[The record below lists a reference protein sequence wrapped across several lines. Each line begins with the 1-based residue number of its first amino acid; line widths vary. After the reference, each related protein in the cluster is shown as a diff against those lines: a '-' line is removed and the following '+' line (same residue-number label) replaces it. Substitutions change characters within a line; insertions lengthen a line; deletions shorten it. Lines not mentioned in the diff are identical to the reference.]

1 MTLHFKRLALSLI
14 ALLLA
19 ATISLGAASS
29 QKHVIVVSIDGMLP
43 DYYLSPE
50 KYGLKI
56 PTLRSLKDHGS
67 YSTGAL
73 SVFPTLTYPSHTS
86 MVTGVNP
93 AKHGIYLNKVFDPLG
108 EERGAYRWYAQDIR
122 VPTVYQLAQRHGLK
136 TALVWWPV
144 SVGAEADWVFPEMW
158 RVGTK
163 NDAKLL
169 RVLSTPGLFDAVQKQ
184 FGRLYDYAPGQVGSD
199 PIITDVAVYLIEHEK
214 PNLMLVHLPDV
225 DHFEHKFGP
234 GSREALAAV
243 EIADQQLSRM
253 VAAVTKYGLADSTY
267 FVVVSDHGFLPVEQR
282 IRASVLL
289 KQSGF
294 IKVNDR
300 NRPVDWLAAAT
311 AAGGMCEIRLKNS
324 NDLSLEE
331 KVWKLFQGMTGKPD
345 SPLAHVYTREEIAAR
360 GGDPEAF
367 LMLEAAPGFSFS
379 SGLDGEVISAS
390 RSRATHGYHPELPQ
404 LKASL
409 MVAGRGIRHGE
420 IHVAP
425 HSSGRL
431 IDVAPTVANLLGFRM
446 ENIEG
451 QTLNVEATTV
461 SAK

>member
-1 MTLHFKRLALSLI
+1 M
-14 ALLLA
+14 
-19 ATISLGAASS
+19 
-29 QKHVIVVSIDGMLP
+29 VSIDGLLP

-56 PTLRSLKDHGS
+56 PTLRSLKDRGS

-93 AKHGIYLNKVFDPLG
+93 AKHGIYLNEVFDPLE
-108 EERGAYRWYAQDIR
+108 EERGAYRWYTQDIR
-122 VPTVYQLAQRHGLK
+122 VPTVYQLARRHGLK

-144 SVGAEADWVFPEMW
+144 TVGADADWVFPEMW
-158 RVGTK
+158 RVGTEK
-163 NDAKLL
+163 DAKLL

-199 PIITDVAVYLIEHEK
+199 SIITDVATYLIEREK
-214 PNLMLVHLPDV
+214 PNLMFVHLPDV
-225 DHFEHKFGP
+225 DHLEHEFGP
-234 GSREALAAV
+234 GSAEALAAV
-243 EIADQQLSRM
+243 EAADQQLSRM
-253 VAAVTKYGLADSTY
+253 AAAVAKSGLADSTY
-267 FVVVSDHGFLPVEQR
+267 FVVVSDHGFMPVEQR
-282 IRASVLL
+282 IRISVLL
-289 KQSGF
+289 KQSGL
-294 IKVNDR
+294 IKVNER

-311 AAGGMCEIRLKNS
+311 PAGGMCAIRLKNPE
-324 NDLSLEE
+324 DRALQE
-331 KVWKLFQGMTGKPD
+331 KVSNLFQGMTGKPD
-345 SPLAHVYTREEIAAR
+345 SPLAHVYSREEIAAH

-367 LMLEAAPGFSFS
+367 LMLEAAPGFTFS
-379 SGLDGEVISAS
+379 SGLEGEVVAPS
-390 RSRATHGYHPELPQ
+390 RSRASHGYRPELPQ

-409 MVAGRGIRHGE
+409 IIAGPNIRHGE

-425 HSSGRL
+425 DSSGRL
-431 IDVAPTVANLLGFRM
+431 IDVAPTVAKLLGFAM

-451 QTLNVEATTV
+451 QAVNVESTAV